1 MRKEK
6 DILIEIDRLCGKYE
20 DLRRL
25 LAFKETYF
33 GNFKKTIRHDFS
45 TISFEGE
52 FHRKLESEIYH
63 LERERDAIHTRIK
76 TLVWVTE

>member
-6 DILIEIDRLCGKYE
+6 DILIEIDRLCEKYE
-20 DLRRL
+20 DLSRL

-33 GNFKKTIRHDFS
+33 GNFKKTIRYDFS

-63 LERERDAIHTRIK
+63 IKRERDAIHTRIK
-76 TLVWVTE
+76 TLVWVIE